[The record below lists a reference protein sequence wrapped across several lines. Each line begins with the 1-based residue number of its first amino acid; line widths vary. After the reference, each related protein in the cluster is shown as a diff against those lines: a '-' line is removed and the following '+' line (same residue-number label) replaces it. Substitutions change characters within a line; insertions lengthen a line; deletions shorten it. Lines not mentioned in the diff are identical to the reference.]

1 MEAALA
7 GVPVGPPVEP
17 APAAGVVPLVR
28 NLNRSR
34 QGFSREVIV
43 EAPAGADGP
52 VQFLNVEALRLAQP
66 HIQDLLN
73 NQLRFL
79 VKVIARVR
87 LAETLVD
94 PETEM
99 ESERYS
105 DVWVPLAPWP
115 VPPLARTDERFRR

>member
-17 APAAGVVPLVR
+17 APAPGVVPVVR

-43 EAPAGADGP
+43 EAPLNANGP

-66 HIQDLLN
+66 HIQEP
-73 NQLRFL
+73 
-79 VKVIARVR
+79 A
-87 LAETLVD
+87 
-94 PETEM
+94 
-99 ESERYS
+99 
-105 DVWVPLAPWP
+105 PLFGQGDSSRSPG
-115 VPPLARTDERFRR
+115 